1 MKKRTSRKQILQHCE
16 EIGSEDGVDPRDL
29 IRRATNPQTDRKAL
43 QLCRQ
48 VERTISLVLSGDL
61 NDDRVRDLMV
71 VSVVPAPHSN
81 HLLATVQTCEVVSQD
96 DLLALDAVLAGY
108 RGQIR
113 CAIADAI
120 HRKKTPDITLRVI
133 CPS

>member
-16 EIGSEDGVDPRDL
+16 EIGAEDGVDPRDL
-29 IRRATNPQTDRKAL
+29 IHRATNPQKDRKAL

-48 VERTISLVLSGDL
+48 VERTLSLVLSGDL

-71 VSVVPAPHSN
+71 VSVDPAPHSN
-81 HLLATVQTCEVVSQD
+81 HLLATVQTSEVVSQAE
-96 DLLALDAVLAGY
+96 LLALEGVLAGY

-113 CAIADAI
+113 CAIANAI
-120 HRKKTPDITLRVI
+120 HRKKSTDITLRVI
-133 CPS
+133 CPC